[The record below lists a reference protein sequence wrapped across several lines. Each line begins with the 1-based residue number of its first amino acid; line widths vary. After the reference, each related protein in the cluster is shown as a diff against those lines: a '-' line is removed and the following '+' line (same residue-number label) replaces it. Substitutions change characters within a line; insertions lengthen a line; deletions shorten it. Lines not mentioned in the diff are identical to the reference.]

1 MKEIET
7 IFATN
12 YQGEG
17 NHAFQSNKKK
27 KFKKKTR
34 ICNKRKQVTT
44 FQPTLVLLQLIG
56 TKDQ

>member
-12 YQGEG
+12 YQGES
-17 NHAFQSNKKK
+17 NHAYQSNKKK
-27 KFKKKTR
+27 KNR